1 MGSKSEQEFTQ
12 IGRNV
17 LIDGD
22 ITGKTDL
29 RIAGK
34 VHGSVI
40 IDGELILEKLGII
53 EGDVKCGAASLAGS
67 IKGDVDCKTKLILQ
81 DNSKIVGN
89 VKAEQLIINEGA
101 IFQGNCDMN
110 EALAAKKEK

>member
-1 MGSKSEQEFTQ
+1 MAKNEQEFTQ
-12 IGRNV
+12 IGRSV
-17 LIDGD
+17 QVDGD

-34 VHGSVI
+34 VYGNIS
-40 IDGELILEKLGII
+40 IDGELILEKYAIV
-53 EGDVKCGAASLAGS
+53 EGDVKCGAAILAGS

-81 DNSKIVGN
+81 DNSKIVRN

-110 EALAAKKEK
+110 EMLAAKKEK

>member
-1 MGSKSEQEFTQ
+1 MAKNEQGFTQ
-12 IGRNV
+12 IGRSV
-17 LIDGD
+17 QVDGD

-34 VHGSVI
+34 VYGNIS
-40 IDGELILEKLGII
+40 IDGELILEKYAIV
-53 EGDVKCGAASLAGS
+53 EGDVKCGAAILAGS

-110 EALAAKKEK
+110 EMLAAKKEK

>member
-1 MGSKSEQEFTQ
+1 MSKNEQEFTQ

-17 LIDGD
+17 QIDGD

-34 VHGSVI
+34 VYGNIS
-40 IDGELILEKLGII
+40 IDGELILEKYAIV
-53 EGDVKCGAASLAGS
+53 EGDVKCGAAILAGS

>member
-1 MGSKSEQEFTQ
+1 MAKNEQEFTQ
-12 IGRNV
+12 IGRSV
-17 LIDGD
+17 QVDGD

-34 VHGSVI
+34 VYGNIS
-40 IDGELILEKLGII
+40 IDGELILEKYAIV
-53 EGDVKCGAASLAGS
+53 EGDVKCGAAILAGS
-67 IKGDVDCKTKLILQ
+67 IKGDVECKTKLILQ

>member
-1 MGSKSEQEFTQ
+1 MAKNEQEFTQ
-12 IGRNV
+12 IGRSV
-17 LIDGD
+17 QVDGD

-34 VHGSVI
+34 VYGNIS
-40 IDGELILEKLGII
+40 IDGELILEKYAIV
-53 EGDVKCGAASLAGS
+53 EGDVKCGAAILAGS

-89 VKAEQLIINEGA
+89 VKAVQLIINEGA

>member
-1 MGSKSEQEFTQ
+1 MAKNEQEFTQ
-12 IGRNV
+12 IGRSV
-17 LIDGD
+17 QVDGD

-34 VHGSVI
+34 VYGNIS
-40 IDGELILEKLGII
+40 IDGELILEKYAIV
-53 EGDVKCGAASLAGS
+53 EGDVKCGSAILAGS

>member
-1 MGSKSEQEFTQ
+1 MAKNEQEFTQ
-12 IGRNV
+12 IGRSV
-17 LIDGD
+17 QVDGD

-34 VHGSVI
+34 VYGNIS
-40 IDGELILEKLGII
+40 IDGELILEKYAIV
-53 EGDVKCGAASLAGS
+53 EGDVKCGADILAGS
-67 IKGDVDCKTKLILQ
+67 IKGDVECKTKLILQ

>member
-1 MGSKSEQEFTQ
+1 MAKNEQEFTQ
-12 IGRNV
+12 IGRSV
-17 LIDGD
+17 QVDGD

-34 VHGSVI
+34 VYGNIS
-40 IDGELILEKLGII
+40 IDGELILEKYAIV
-53 EGDVKCGAASLAGS
+53 EGDVKCGAAILAGA

-110 EALAAKKEK
+110 EMLAAKKEK

>member
-1 MGSKSEQEFTQ
+1 MSKNEQEFTQ
-12 IGRNV
+12 IGRSV
-17 LIDGD
+17 QLDGD

-34 VHGSVI
+34 VYGNIS
-40 IDGELILEKLGII
+40 IDGELILEKYAIV
-53 EGDVKCGAASLAGS
+53 EGDVKCGAAILAGS

>member
-1 MGSKSEQEFTQ
+1 MAKNEQEFTQ
-12 IGRNV
+12 IGRSV
-17 LIDGD
+17 QVDGD

-34 VHGSVI
+34 VYGNVS
-40 IDGELILEKLGII
+40 IDGELILEKYAIV
-53 EGDVKCGAASLAGS
+53 EGDVKCGAAILAGS
-67 IKGDVDCKTKLILQ
+67 IKGDVECKTKLILQ

-110 EALAAKKEK
+110 EALTAKKEK